1 VIVPTTLKRELGPPG
16 LVWAGDETTGGA
28 DMVVVALAVVVVVTL
43 AESEAERDAE
53 AELVIEPLDAV
64 MVFETDPLL
73 ETALRVEV
81 SFADDAD
88 ALLAEEADES

>member
-1 VIVPTTLKRELGPPG
+1 
-16 LVWAGDETTGGA
+16 
-28 DMVVVALAVVVVVTL
+28 MVVVALAVVEVVAL

-53 AELVIEPLDAV
+53 AELVIEALDAV

-73 ETALRVEV
+73 AATLLETALRVEV
-81 SFADDAD
+81 GLADDAD